1 MTTNRFIRLLLVVLF
16 VVVVYFG
23 LLNDVTAKYLFMQI
37 QIAIT
42 AGTKVTFG
50 GLIGYSLGLLFYP
63 HKIDWSISWTN
74 AGIGAYARILT
85 ILLSIWLVV
94 DYA

>member
-1 MTTNRFIRLLLVVLF
+1 MTNRLIRLGLVVVF
-16 VVVVYFG
+16 AIAVYFG
-23 LLNDVTAKYLFMQI
+23 LLNDVTAKYLFIQI

-42 AGTKVTFG
+42 AGVKVIFG

-63 HKIDWSISWTN
+63 HKIDWSVSWTN
-74 AGIGAYARILT
+74 TGIGAYARILT